1 MVTGENGGPGIPET
15 VFHPKDARKQDVG
28 LATNLHLQMVESH
41 ALEIIYKLQASF
53 SVLDMLS
60 LHILNNLDWFRD
72 IFTLMPLIYSLKG
85 CVKDTLPA
93 AMTANCKIQNSCAK
107 LGTNKCSWKFKGALN
122 AKCKRNLKSWHKWQN
137 ARVKTYCKQSC
148 RNCARKFSVRTISFD
163 KIACF
168 IIFFWLFWTFIISYS

>member
-1 MVTGENGGPGIPET
+1 M
-15 VFHPKDARKQDVG
+15 Q
-28 LATNLHLQMVESH
+28 S
-41 ALEIIYKLQASF
+41 
-53 SVLDMLS
+53 
-60 LHILNNLDWFRD
+60 
-72 IFTLMPLIYSLKG
+72 IYSLKG

-93 AMTANCKIQNSCAK
+93 AMTATCKIQNSCAK

-163 KIACF
+163 KIACVM
-168 IIFFWLFWTFIISYS
+168 IVLWLFWTFIISYSELSTTGQRVNIEQRLDGIQKSQNAGKYLSPRGKFNI